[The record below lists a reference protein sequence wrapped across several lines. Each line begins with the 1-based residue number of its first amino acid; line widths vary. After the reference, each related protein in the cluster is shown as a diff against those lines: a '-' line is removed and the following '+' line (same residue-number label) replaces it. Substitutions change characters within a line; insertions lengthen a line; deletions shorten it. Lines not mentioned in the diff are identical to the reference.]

1 VGLTAAVAG
10 VAALVGWLLAGGSS
24 SSQPARS
31 ATRPAAT
38 QSHSPAQR
46 VEVNPAALARQP
58 ARLVSQRLA
67 QLGLRPH
74 VVGAVTGRQP
84 PGTVVSIRPSG
95 QLTVGSAVT
104 AMAMGTATA
113 GTGTA
118 GTTGTGTA
126 GTDRPARSGVDSSR
140 AFSP

>member
-10 VAALVGWLLAGGSS
+10 MAALVGWLLAGGSS

-38 QSHSPAQR
+38 QSHSPAPR
-46 VEVNPAALARQP
+46 VEVNAAALARQP

-95 QLTVGSAVT
+95 QLTVGSVVTVIAAV
-104 AMAMGTATA
+104 GPP
-113 GTGTA
+113 GHGN
-118 GTTGTGTA
+118 GNGNGD
-126 GTDRPARSGVDSSR
+126 GGDNGNGNGGD
-140 AFSP
+140 